1 MTDAISQL
9 LPDLLRAGS
18 LEAYAA
24 QVGDEAAAQ
33 VYHHAVLRTPEEL
46 RPSWPMVIAYQRMQ
60 KSYEEA
66 TDLGL
71 REEAVKIAAAMAKLV
86 REVY

>member
-1 MTDAISQL
+1 MTDAIGEL
-9 LPDLLRAGS
+9 IPDLLRAGS

-24 QVGDEAAAQ
+24 SVGDDVAAR
-33 VYHHAVLRTPEEL
+33 VYHQAMLRTPEEL

-60 KSYEEA
+60 AAYESA
-66 TDLGL
+66 SDLG
-71 REEAVKIAAAMAKLV
+71 RHEDAVKIARAQAQLV